1 MDQLVPRCPC
11 RVRSNMLNASTSLN
25 PKLVE
30 LFVTQ
35 VGPAARSG
43 TPIEPHTTE
52 AYAVEHEH
60 SEPHLFAHFADLP
73 VTPLLENKPQLVW
86 LAPEIGTPLDDTRTR
101 RRCERRR
108 ALAVALC
115 HGRDGHPGG
124 EPAHLAVAR
133 AQVGRHQVLF
143 RLALMETEEA
153 VDDRA
158 VGGEQKKASGAG
170 GGGRGGLGWG

>member
-1 MDQLVPRCPC
+1 MPQIIVTSTIRSYIHRERSAWMDQLVPRCPC

-60 SEPHLFAHFADLP
+60 SEPHLFAHLADLP
-73 VTPLLENKPQLVW
+73 VTPFLENKPQLVW

-108 ALAVALC
+108 GC
-115 HGRDGHPGG
+115 
-124 EPAHLAVAR
+124 
-133 AQVGRHQVLF
+133 AQRPLPSDVGTGSSRRPKPQ
-143 RLALMETEEA
+143 RYE
-153 VDDRA
+153 RSPP
-158 VGGEQKKASGAG
+158 EQ
-170 GGGRGGLGWG
+170 